1 MTEKPIVYKRNG
13 VWWYRCPPCQV
24 KGFASGWDMAMAIN
38 AAWCHLL
45 EEDHEIHVRIHRNL
59 FGAP

>member
-1 MTEKPIVYKRNG
+1 